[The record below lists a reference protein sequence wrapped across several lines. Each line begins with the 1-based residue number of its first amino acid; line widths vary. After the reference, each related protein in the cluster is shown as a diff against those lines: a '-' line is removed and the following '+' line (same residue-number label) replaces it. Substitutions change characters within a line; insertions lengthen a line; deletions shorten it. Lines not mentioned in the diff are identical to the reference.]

1 MPRRP
6 IGDTPMTPAERK
18 RRQRTNGRATTD
30 RVNAAIITAF
40 KRGLADLVEHAR
52 PATLLTVY
60 HEVVRRFPSEDA
72 ERIDAQLFGA
82 AGARPRVPPPAAPA
96 PQPAPPPIFAPNTGR
111 AAPLLGNS
119 DSRAIM
125 ARWAPAVSA
134 AAERVQLHRPDG
146 RICTGKAFVDELI
159 AAGFILWGQLRE
171 DGEFVDY
178 LVDAKGHGQELRH
191 RDLTEY
197 AALLLTCRMLNSS
210 ERRTKAL
217 TDVPII
223 PQPPFRVGRGTTG
236 KAVAGGDGRPVAAGV
251 AL

>member
-18 RRQRTNGRATTD
+18 RRQRTNGRATTE

-60 HEVVRRFPSEDA
+60 HEVIRRFPSEDA

-82 AGARPRVPPPAAPA
+82 AGARPRVPLPAAPV
-96 PQPAPPPIFAPNTGR
+96 P
-111 AAPLLGNS
+111 GNS

-134 AAERVQLHRPDG
+134 AAERVQLNCSDG

-159 AAGFILWGQLRE
+159 ADGFILWGQLRE
-171 DGEFVDY
+171 DGESVDY
-178 LVDAKGHGQELRH
+178 LVNAKGQGHELRH

-197 AALLLTCRMLNSS
+197 AAFLLTCRMLNSS
-210 ERRTKAL
+210 EQRTKTL

-223 PQPPFRVGRGTTG
+223 PQPPSRVLTR
-236 KAVAGGDGRPVAAGV
+236 
-251 AL
+251 

>member
-18 RRQRTNGRATTD
+18 RRQRTNGRATTE

-40 KRGLADLVEHAR
+40 KRGLDDLVEHAR

-60 HEVVRRFPSEDA
+60 HEVIRRFPSEDA

-82 AGARPRVPPPAAPA
+82 AGARPRVPPPAAP
-96 PQPAPPPIFAPNTGR
+96 NTGR
-111 AAPLLGNS
+111 AAPVPGNS

-134 AAERVQLHRPDG
+134 AAERVQLNRSDG

-159 AAGFILWGQLRE
+159 ADGFILWGQLRE
-171 DGEFVDY
+171 DGESVDY
-178 LVDAKGHGQELRH
+178 LVNAKGQGHELRH

-197 AALLLTCRMLNSS
+197 AAFLLTCRMLNSS
-210 ERRTKAL
+210 EQRTKAL

-223 PQPPFRVGRGTTG
+223 PQPPSRVLTRWEA
-236 KAVAGGDGRPVAAGV
+236 KSYRQSPILAARARSSSV
-251 AL
+251 R